1 MKGTGT
7 LPMTEFSAQFF
18 GGLRMTSFRDDGRR
32 RDETIR
38 SLSGLPK
45 PRARRQKAR
54 RADLR
59 PIRPPVPG
67 AGPAWRLTVYLNR
80 SSAAPAR
87 WLRTP
92 PDTPGKSGG
101 ALRPAAFSGSRRP
114 RRPTADRRSGP
125 AGARLPHK
133 SVRARGSAR
142 STREFAAGSTNS

>member
-59 PIRPPVPG
+59 PIRPRYRAPG
-67 AGPAWRLTVYLNR
+67 RL
-80 SSAAPAR
+80 
-87 WLRTP
+87 
-92 PDTPGKSGG
+92 
-101 ALRPAAFSGSRRP
+101 
-114 RRPTADRRSGP
+114 
-125 AGARLPHK
+125 GARLSPSIAVPPRPHGGF
-133 SVRARGSAR
+133 VLPPTPRASLVAR
-142 STREFAAGSTNS
+142 

>member
-1 MKGTGT
+1 MNDLVSFANLSKTCAWQQMEGTGT

-67 AGPAWRLTVYLNR
+67 AGPGL
-80 SSAAPAR
+80 
-87 WLRTP
+87 
-92 PDTPGKSGG
+92 
-101 ALRPAAFSGSRRP
+101 AL
-114 RRPTADRRSGP
+114 DC
-125 AGARLPHK
+125 LPQ
-133 SVRARGSAR
+133 SQ
-142 STREFAAGSTNS
+142 